1 MDFTRQKEI
10 FNPEEQEL
18 NIFIVGAGSTGSFIA
33 LTLAKLGFENIN
45 VIDFDKV
52 EAHNI
57 PNQFYRS
64 EDIGEHKVVALQNII
79 EDFTGLE
86 IGVFDEK
93 INEKSEL
100 DYLDLDSLVVLCVD
114 NMKTRKIIYEKIKDY
129 PIKLI
134 DTRFGGEGYQIYS
147 IDLEKEEDKEFY
159 EKTLKSEIKEAPCG
173 EKSVIYTILSLA
185 SECSN
190 IVKKMDKKEN
200 YPRTLKRELKTYT
213 ILQN

>member
-1 MDFTRQKEI
+1 MDFRRQKQI
-10 FNPEEQEL
+10 FNPEEQKL

-45 VIDFDKV
+45 VIDYDKV
-52 EAHNI
+52 EKHNI

-64 EDIGEHKVVALQNII
+64 QDIDEHKVVALQNII
-79 EDFTGLE
+79 EDFTDVE

-100 DYLDLDSLVVLCVD
+100 DYLDLNSLVVLCVD
-114 NMKTRKIIYEKIKDY
+114 NIKTRKLIYNKIKEM
-129 PIKLI
+129 PVKLI

-147 IDLEKEEDKEFY
+147 IDLSKEEDKKFY
-159 EKTLKSEIKEAPCG
+159 EKTLISEIKSAPCG

-185 SECSN
+185 SECCN
-190 IVKKMDKKEN
+190 IIKKMDKREN